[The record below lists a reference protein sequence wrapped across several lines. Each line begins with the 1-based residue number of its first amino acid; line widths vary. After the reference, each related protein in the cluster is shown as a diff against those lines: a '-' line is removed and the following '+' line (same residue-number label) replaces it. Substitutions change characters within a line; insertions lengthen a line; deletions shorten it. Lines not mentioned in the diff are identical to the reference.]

1 MLAKGRID
9 FENVHYRDGNH
20 PGRSWAAAFRPVE
33 KEIVWEGEGVDE
45 VGRDA

>member
-20 PGRSWAAAFRPVE
+20 PRPQLGLLPSGESKRRSSERVKALTRWP
-33 KEIVWEGEGVDE
+33 
-45 VGRDA
+45 